1 MSQRRILI
9 VGEQKLYVKA
19 LADTLASYQHQV
31 DTLSD
36 SGSVIAQLDKQAY
49 DLLICEES
57 MTPVSG
63 RDLMQLVRNTLPE
76 LPVVLMTDFGTVERA
91 VSAMREGAADYLV
104 KPIDTEFLLDLVARV
119 TRDSQPKPTSDEVI
133 AKDPYSLK
141 LLTLARKVAANEVSV
156 LISGESGTG
165 KEVLARYIHKH
176 SPRANAPFIAINC
189 AAIPENML
197 EAVLFGHEK
206 GAYTGAIQSNPGKF
220 ELAQG
225 GTLLLDEISEMD
237 LGLQAKLLRV
247 LQEKEVERLGG
258 SKTISLDV
266 RVLATTNRV
275 LIEEVHAGNFREDL
289 YYRLNVFPMQL
300 SPLRE
305 RTADILPLAEQM
317 IRLHT
322 LVGQIEPR
330 LTEEA
335 RQLLENYPWP
345 GNVRELGNVIQ
356 RALVLCNGVEIRAE
370 DLHFEASGSLQQPG
384 VLTHAQMALEQ
395 SNLNSD
401 MKSHEFD
408 LILKALQNGNG
419 SRKKAAE
426 QLGISPRTLRYKLAK
441 MRERGIELPAA

>member
-31 DTLSD
+31 DTLGD
-36 SGSVIAQLDKQAY
+36 SSVAIAQLEKQDY

-63 RDLMQLVRNTLPE
+63 RELLQLAHNLLPD

-119 TRDSQPKPTSDEVI
+119 TRDTEPKPATDGVVAE
-133 AKDPYSLK
+133 DPASIE
-141 LLTLARKVAANEVSV
+141 LLRLARKVASNEVSV

-165 KEVLARYIHKH
+165 KEVLARYIHQH
-176 SPRANAPFIAINC
+176 SPRRDQPFVAINC

-206 GAYTGAIQSNPGKF
+206 GAFTGAIQSNPGKF
-220 ELAQG
+220 EMAQG

-237 LGLQAKLLRV
+237 LALQAKLLRV
-247 LQEKEVERLGG
+247 LQEREVERLGG
-258 SKTISLDV
+258 RTTIPLDV
-266 RVLATTNRV
+266 RVLATTNRK
-275 LIEEVHAGNFREDL
+275 LTDEVQAGRFREDL
-289 YYRLNVFPMQL
+289 YYRLNVFPMNIR
-300 SPLRE
+300 PLRE
-305 RTADILPLAEQM
+305 RRADIVPLARQM
-317 IRLHT
+317 IHLHT
-322 LVGQIEPR
+322 MVGQREPQ
-330 LTEEA
+330 LSPA
-335 RQLLENYPWP
+335 AAGLLEQYDWP

-356 RALVLCNGVEIRAE
+356 RALVLCNGIEINPE
-370 DLHFEASGSLQQPG
+370 DLHFESTQIRRAGDVAAATP
-384 VLTHAQMALEQ
+384 AEERN
-395 SNLNSD
+395 NLISD

-441 MRERGIELPAA
+441 MRERGIQLPGA

>member
-31 DTLSD
+31 DTISD
-36 SGSVIAQLDKQAY
+36 SGAAIGQLEKQAY
-49 DLLICEES
+49 DLLLCEES

-63 RDLMQLVRNTLPE
+63 RELLQLTHSMLPE

-104 KPIDTEFLLDLVARV
+104 KPIDTEFLLELVARV
-119 TRDSQPKPTSDEVI
+119 TRDTEPKPPSDDII
-133 AKDPYSLK
+133 AKDPYSLE
-141 LLTLARKVAANEVSV
+141 LLKLARKVAANEVSV

-176 SPRANAPFIAINC
+176 SPRHAHPFVAINC

-220 ELAQG
+220 EMAQG

-247 LQEKEVERLGG
+247 LQEREVERLGG
-258 SKTISLDV
+258 RKTISLDV
-266 RVLATTNRV
+266 RVLATTNRR
-275 LIEEVHAGNFREDL
+275 LAEEVSMGNFREDL
-289 YYRLNVFPMQL
+289 YYRLNVFPMRL
-300 SPLRE
+300 APLRD
-305 RTADILPLAEQM
+305 RIADILPLARQM
-317 IRLHT
+317 VRLHT
-322 LVGQIEPR
+322 MVGQAEPT

-335 RQLLENYPWP
+335 GELLEGYPWP

-356 RALVLCNGVEIRAE
+356 RALVLCNGYEIRAE
-370 DLHFEASGSLQQPG
+370 DLHFEATSTLQSNLSGAIVPG
-384 VLTHAQMALEQ
+384 MEQ
-395 SNLNSD
+395 SNLTTD

>member
-31 DTLSD
+31 DTLGD
-36 SGSVIAQLDKQAY
+36 SSVAIAQLEKQDY

-57 MTPVSG
+57 MAPISG
-63 RDLMQLVRNTLPE
+63 RELLQLAHNLLPH

-104 KPIDTEFLLDLVARV
+104 KPIDTEFLLELVARV
-119 TRDSQPKPTSDEVI
+119 TRDTEPKPATDGVI
-133 AKDPYSLK
+133 AEDPASVE
-141 LLTLARKVAANEVSV
+141 LLRLARKVASNDVSV

-165 KEVLARYIHKH
+165 KEVLARYIHQH
-176 SPRANAPFIAINC
+176 SPRRDHPFVAINC

-206 GAYTGAIQSNPGKF
+206 GAFTGAIQSNPGKF
-220 ELAQG
+220 EMAQG

-237 LGLQAKLLRV
+237 LALQAKLLRV
-247 LQEKEVERLGG
+247 LQEREVERLGG
-258 SKTISLDV
+258 RNTIQLDV
-266 RVLATTNRV
+266 RVLATTNRQ
-275 LIEEVHAGNFREDL
+275 LTKEVQAGRFREDL
-289 YYRLNVFPMQL
+289 YYRLNVFPMEIR
-300 SPLRE
+300 PLRE
-305 RTADILPLAEQM
+305 RRADILPLARQM
-317 IRLHT
+317 IHLHT
-322 LVGQIEPR
+322 MVGQNEPR
-330 LTEEA
+330 LSPA
-335 RQLLENYPWP
+335 AANLLEQYDWP

-356 RALVLCNGVEIRAE
+356 RALVLCNGIEINPE
-370 DLHFEASGSLQQPG
+370 DLHFESAQLRHSGSVTTATQ
-384 VLTHAQMALEQ
+384 AEERN
-395 SNLNSD
+395 NLISD
-401 MKSHEFD
+401 VKSHEFD

-441 MRERGIELPAA
+441 MRERGIQLPSA

>member
-19 LADTLASYQHQV
+19 LADTLASYHHQV
-31 DTLSD
+31 DILGD
-36 SGSVIAQLDKQAY
+36 SKAAITQLEHQDY
-49 DLLICEES
+49 DLLLCEEA

-63 RDLMQLVRNTLPE
+63 RELLQLTRNLFPD

-104 KPIDTEFLLDLVARV
+104 KPIDTEFLLELVARV
-119 TRDSQPKPTSDEVI
+119 TRDVQPKPVTDGII
-133 AKDPYSLK
+133 ARDPASIQLLK
-141 LLTLARKVAANEVSV
+141 LARKVAANEVSV

-165 KEVLARYIHKH
+165 KEVLARYIHQH
-176 SPRANAPFIAINC
+176 SPRHEQPFIAINC

-206 GAYTGAIQSNPGKF
+206 GAYTGAVQSNPGKF

-237 LGLQAKLLRV
+237 LALQAKLLRV
-247 LQEKEVERLGG
+247 LQEREVERLGG
-258 SKTISLDV
+258 RKTIELDV
-266 RVLATTNRV
+266 RVLATTNRR
-275 LIEEVHAGNFREDL
+275 LIEEVQAGNFREDL
-289 YYRLNVFPMQL
+289 FYRLNVFPMHIL
-300 SPLRE
+300 PLRE
-305 RTADILPLAEQM
+305 RQADIVPLAEQM

-322 LVGQIEPR
+322 MVGQNEPT
-330 LTEEA
+330 LGHAACE
-335 RQLLENYPWP
+335 LLEQYEWP

-356 RALVLCNGVEIRAE
+356 RALVLCNGVEIRPE
-370 DLHFEASGSLQQPG
+370 DLHFESAG
-384 VLTHAQMALEQ
+384 VLPGNGGNNATRFTEKN
-395 SNLNSD
+395 NLVSD
-401 MKSHEFD
+401 VKSHEFD

-441 MRERGIELPAA
+441 MRERGIQLPTA